1 MNDIDYS
8 VVKGEN
14 AFEITV
20 THTTDIYKLLNFV
33 LKLID
38 LGFRTYSRLFL
49 MRENIADI
57 LNVITNIDIEFNDI
71 RIEKV
76 ENIYLLFVDIELPHA
91 LSENAFMR
99 STEGLWICVSI
110 YIMNNDDLKLI
121 YDLIEKYGLDVICI
135 EEIIGRSHKIEEELK

>member
-1 MNDIDYS
+1 MSDIDHS
-8 VVKGEN
+8 IVKGEN

-20 THTTDIYKLLNFV
+20 TRTTDLYKLLNFN

-38 LGFRTYSRLFL
+38 LGFRTYSRLCL
-49 MRENIADI
+49 LRENIADV
-57 LNVITNIDIEFNDI
+57 LNVISNIDIEFNDI

-99 STEGLWICVSI
+99 STEGLWIGIGTYCLT
-110 YIMNNDDLKLI
+110 NEDFKLL
-121 YDLIEKYGLDVICI
+121 YSLIEKNGIDVIHFD
-135 EEIIGRSHKIEEELK
+135 EIFSRKHEK

>member
-1 MNDIDYS
+1 MNDIDHS

-14 AFEITV
+14 AFELTITR
-20 THTTDIYKLLNFV
+20 TRDIYKLLNFN
-33 LKLID
+33 LKLMD
-38 LGFRTYSRLFL
+38 LGFRTYSRLCL
-49 MRENIADI
+49 LRENIADV
-57 LNVITNIDIEFNDI
+57 LNVISNIDIEFNDI
-71 RIEKV
+71 KIEKV

-121 YDLIEKYGLDVICI
+121 YDLIEKYGLDVIRL
-135 EEIIGRSHKIEEELK
+135 EEIIGRSYKIKEELK